1 MGNSEL
7 TAGINHVK
15 DFLPMQWGVE
25 IIFHIY
31 VLGTEKIVDI
41 PFPIALFI
49 QRVILLQCLPKNIFN
64 VFYGYKRR
72 QAEIKSTKL

>member
-1 MGNSEL
+1 M
-7 TAGINHVK
+7 K
-15 DFLPMQWGVE
+15 DFLPMQWGLE

-49 QRVILLQCLPKNIFN
+49 KRVILLQCSLKISLMYFTGINEDRQKLN
-64 VFYGYKRR
+64 QLNYKVK
-72 QAEIKSTKL
+72 ANNT